1 MGRDHPTV
9 TVIPNANRR
18 QERARRAKETVHRI
32 VPDVLRSCPRAR
44 HGIHKAEIIVDP
56 DTNTP
61 RGSSTALANVGIYDG
76 PRIKVQCTDTLK
88 AAAKLSEK
96 PFTSKRTAPTL
107 KTTRE
112 GQKNNVAILNMA
124 SPVRPGGGF
133 LDGAN
138 SQEEFICARS
148 TLYPSLWDSFYRLP
162 EIGGVWTPDVL
173 VFRDSSPDAI
183 ELTKR
188 DRFFVDVISAGM
200 FRFPDNNRIRAS
212 DDKLDS
218 ACTCGVSY
226 CDRDREL
233 VTRKMKSVLRM
244 AQSKGAEKLI
254 LGAWGCGAYGNP
266 VKEVA
271 KLWRKVIA
279 GSPRQKRPNSERWE
293 GIQEIIFAIPD
304 RSMLREF
311 QQAFEGVLAT
321 DLPTP
326 PLEQAST
333 LEKDASAAG
342 TAEIAPASIDP
353 EKDFAELVDKIQETE
368 LQLEQMTNPRSRARI
383 RDILA
388 SLNRELAQGMAAK
401 QAIADEDFTQS
412 GDEQADAD
420 LSSENDLVLV
430 ASHEGNSIY
439 NFDEHDLPSSSTD
452 SGCET
457 SELYDFRLHH
467 HHRPTSSTTTGMMPS
482 TTAPALDDH
491 LPSHSEPDLDDDDE
505 DHDLIDGAYTAIL
518 HPSPRF
524 DAKTGWFSG
533 SIDEFH
539 GFLKGTN
546 GPRQRSRASPVLRPE
561 DSAGLSGQ
569 QGIDELV
576 LEDYLGR
583 YGDVGGGGGGRRG
596 GNGEG
601 V

>member
-18 QERARRAKETVHRI
+18 QERAKRAKETVHRI
-32 VPDVLRSCPRAR
+32 IPDVLRSCPRAR
-44 HGIHKAEIIVDP
+44 HGIHKAELIVDP

-61 RGSSTALANVGIYDG
+61 RGSSTALANAAIYDG

-107 KTTRE
+107 KTTRD

-162 EIGGVWTPDVL
+162 ELGGVWTPDVL

-188 DRFFVDVISAGM
+188 ERYFVDVISAGM

-233 VTRKMKSVLRM
+233 VTRKMKSVLRI

-279 GSPRQKRPNSERWE
+279 GSPRQRRPNSERWE

-304 RSMLREF
+304 RSMRREF

-326 PLEQAST
+326 PPEQATT
-333 LEKDASAAG
+333 LEKDAGAAAAA
-342 TAEIAPASIDP
+342 AEILPAPIDP

-412 GDEQADAD
+412 GDEQPDAD

-467 HHRPTSSTTTGMMPS
+467 RPVSSSTTTAAM
-482 TTAPALDDH
+482 TAAPALDDH
-491 LPSHSEPDLDDDDE
+491 LPSHSEPDLDDEDNDD
-505 DHDLIDGAYTAIL
+505 LDGAYTAIL

-539 GFLKGTN
+539 GFLKGSN
-546 GPRQRSRASPVLRPE
+546 GGPRQMSRASPVLRPVE
-561 DSAGLSGQ
+561 ESAAAGLAG

-576 LEDYLGR
+576 LEGYLDRYHHRTGDGR
-583 YGDVGGGGGGRRG
+583 GAGA
-596 GNGEG
+596 GE
-601 V
+601 

>member
-596 GNGEG
+596 GNG
-601 V
+601 

>member
-44 HGIHKAEIIVDP
+44 HGIHKAELIVDP

-61 RGSSTALANVGIYDG
+61 RGSSTALANAGIYDG
-76 PRIKVQCTDTLK
+76 PRIKVHCTDTLK

-162 EIGGVWTPDVL
+162 ELGGVWTPDVL

-188 DRFFVDVISAGM
+188 DRYFVDVISAGM

-279 GSPRQKRPNSERWE
+279 GSPRQRRPNSERWE

-326 PLEQAST
+326 PPEQAT
-333 LEKDASAAG
+333 AHEKDAGAAT
-342 TAEIAPASIDP
+342 TAEIPPAPIDP

-383 RDILA
+383 RDVLA

-412 GDEQADAD
+412 GDEQPDAD
-420 LSSENDLVLV
+420 LSENDLVLV

-467 HHRPTSSTTTGMMPS
+467 HRPTSSTTAAAGMTT

-491 LPSHSEPDLDDDDE
+491 LPSHSEPDLDDE
-505 DHDLIDGAYTAIL
+505 DADDLIDGAYTAIL

-539 GFLKGTN
+539 GFLKGN
-546 GPRQRSRASPVLRPE
+546 GQRQISRASPVLRPE
-561 DSAGLSGQ
+561 ESAGLAG

-576 LEDYLGR
+576 LEGYLGR
-583 YGDVGGGGGGRRG
+583 YGDGGGRGAHGGGVGGG
-596 GNGEG
+596 EG
-601 V
+601 A

>member
-9 TVIPNANRR
+9 TVFPNANRR

-44 HGIHKAEIIVDP
+44 HGIHKAELIVDP

-61 RGSSTALANVGIYDG
+61 RGSSTALATVGIYDG
-76 PRIKVQCTDTLK
+76 PKIKVQCTDTLK

-162 EIGGVWTPDVL
+162 ELGGVWTPDVL

-188 DRFFVDVISAGM
+188 DRYFVDVISAGM

-233 VTRKMKSVLRM
+233 VTKKMKSVLRM

-279 GSPRQKRPNSERWE
+279 GSPRQRRPNSERWE

-326 PLEQAST
+326 PSEQAPT
-333 LEKDASAAG
+333 LEKDTGAAG

-388 SLNRELAQGMAAK
+388 SLNRELAQGVAAK
-401 QAIADEDFTQS
+401 QALADEDFTQS
-412 GDEQADAD
+412 GDEQLDAD

-467 HHRPTSSTTTGMMPS
+467 HRPTSSPFTLEYS
-482 TTAPALDDH
+482 APIECCPLH
-491 LPSHSEPDLDDDDE
+491 CYSSYRRVPRKRTRRRSI
-505 DHDLIDGAYTAIL
+505 HDC
-518 HPSPRF
+518 
-524 DAKTGWFSG
+524 
-533 SIDEFH
+533 
-539 GFLKGTN
+539 
-546 GPRQRSRASPVLRPE
+546 
-561 DSAGLSGQ
+561 
-569 QGIDELV
+569 
-576 LEDYLGR
+576 
-583 YGDVGGGGGGRRG
+583 
-596 GNGEG
+596 
-601 V
+601 